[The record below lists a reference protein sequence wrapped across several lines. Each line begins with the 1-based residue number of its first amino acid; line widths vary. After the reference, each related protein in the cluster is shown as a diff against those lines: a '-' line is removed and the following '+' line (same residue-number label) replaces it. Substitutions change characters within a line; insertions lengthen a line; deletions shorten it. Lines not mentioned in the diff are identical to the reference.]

1 MNDGRARTRRA
12 VRVLVPAAAV
22 LVLAF
27 ASLGTA
33 QETRESA
40 NDDLVWGRH
49 NALVRAA
56 QKAGPSVVTVSVLRT
71 QVVEGPALG
80 PNGDFFS
87 PFFQNLRRRYLQ
99 RVQALGSGVIVRKD
113 GTILTNFHVVN
124 GAEKIKIT
132 LADGR
137 EYEGRFLGGT
147 ELYDVAVLRA
157 DVGKDDV
164 PVATLDKS
172 GELEIGEWVMAIGN
186 PFGYLLGDTQP
197 TVTAGVVSAIRRDIH
212 SEGTQDTLYKNMIQ
226 TDAAINPGNSGGP
239 LVDAVGDVVG
249 INTFIFSQSG
259 GSVGIGFA
267 IPIGTASRVM
277 DEILAHGTVREVWVG
292 VRVQEIPESLAESL
306 ELESR
311 EGVIVASVD
320 PGSPAEKA
328 GVRRGDVIHS
338 IGGERIRNFDDARRA
353 LYARLVGDRIDIVL
367 ERDGAK
373 STRTL
378 VLTEQK

>member
-1 MNDGRARTRRA
+1 MRA
-12 VRVLVPAAAV
+12 LVPAAVVV
-22 LVLAF
+22 LML
-27 ASLGTA
+27 ASLATA
-33 QETRESA
+33 QESRDSA

-71 QVVEGPALG
+71 QLVEGPALG

-147 ELYDVAVLRA
+147 QLYDVAVLRA

-306 ELESR
+306 DLESR

-353 LYARLVGDRIDIVL
+353 LYARLVGDRIDVVL
-367 ERDGAK
+367 ERDGAQ